1 MPILTTLGAACA
13 RAWGFTSGLLK
24 DPYFNLT
31 TLLLPGNGT
40 NGAQNNTFLD
50 GSSNN
55 FTITRNGNTTQGTF
69 SPFSQT
75 GWGAVFGSSS
85 TDMLTTA
92 SSAAFAFGAGD
103 FTMEAFVYAT
113 ANQTDNWIIGLH
125 GNCWLRIGSAGKL
138 EFYNNITTTGTLA
151 STAMELNQ
159 WVHVAV
165 VRSGTTLTIY
175 KNGSSVAADPVST
188 NFSTSVACTIGNQS
202 GADRRWNGYISNVR
216 IVKGVAVYTGAFTP
230 PTSPLAATQSAGTN
244 ISAITGTQTSLLI
257 CQSNRFRDASTNGFA
272 VTANGSVAV
281 TPFSPF
287 APTSSYSAAAVGG
300 SGYFDGGLDY
310 LTVPD
315 NAAWDVGSSNFTIE
329 GWFYP
334 TGSPAQ
340 PILIGQWTS
349 SYSWVMLLSNDSNRY
364 IRGILY
370 NGSGFSDY
378 VSTAPLQLNA
388 WNHCAF
394 VRESNTVSLYLNGSR
409 VLSNPFTGSVATS
422 TSAVSLGANS
432 SGADPY
438 AGYMSST
445 RVVVGTALYSGTTY
459 TVPTAPLTAV
469 SGTQLLLNFTNAGV
483 VDATAKNVLETEST
497 AQISSSIAPKW
508 GSTSIKFNGSS
519 DYLRL
524 APQNLLNFGTGDFTI
539 EAWVYT
545 TDNTTLQAIFTTA
558 ADTVSTNND
567 WGVLL
572 DIGAS
577 GAGTFRGSFYSGTTS
592 YTASASSVVS
602 NNTWTHVAFVRES
615 GNIAVYYGTSGTG
628 NRSSTTSANVAPNFS
643 SSWTPKIGYAQSAS
657 TRFFNGY
664 IQYLRISNRARYT
677 GSTYTVPTA
686 PFPVQ

>member
-138 EFYNNITTTGTLA
+138 EFYN
-151 STAMELNQ
+151 AMELNQ

-287 APTSSYSAAAVGG
+287 APTQSYSASAVGG
-300 SGYFDGGLDY
+300 SGYFDGSGDY
-310 LTVPD
+310 LTA
-315 NAAWDVGSSNFTIE
+315 NSAGLELGSNLFTVD
-329 GWFYP
+329 GWFYC
-334 TGSPAQ
+334 TG
-340 PILIGQWTS
+340 
-349 SYSWVMLLSNDSNRY
+349 
-364 IRGILY
+364 Y
-370 NGSGFSDY
+370 NGGGAIYSSVNTYPSSTGLLFY
-378 VSTAPLQLNA
+378 VNSTGGYVIDVNGTNIISTGTAPLNTWTHFA
-388 WNHCAF
+388 I
-394 VRESNTVSLYLNGSR
+394 VRSSTGSNGVTLYINGSA
-409 VLSNPFTGSVATS
+409 LTPG
-422 TSAVSLGANS
+422 TSATNF
-432 SGADPY
+432 
-438 AGYMSST
+438 SST
-445 RVVVGTALYSGTTY
+445 YAVIGRTGFGAASNYWLGYLSGIRVVVGSANVPSS
-459 TVPTAPLTAV
+459 VPTSPPTAI
-469 SGTQLLLNFTNAGV
+469 TNTALLLNFTNAGV
-483 VDATAKNVLETEST
+483 VDATAKNVLETVGNAQIST
-497 AQISSSIAPKW
+497 AQSKW
-508 GSTSIKFNGSS
+508 GGGSIYFNGSS
-519 DYLRL
+519 SYLMG
-524 APQNLLNFGTGDFTI
+524 AANQQYEFGSGDFTI
-539 EAWVYT
+539 ECWVNISASAANGGILGKGPVGSL
-545 TDNTTLQAIFTTA
+545 DNSVWSIEFP
-558 ADTVSTNND
+558 
-567 WGVLL
+567 
-572 DIGAS
+572 AS
-577 GAGTFRGSFYSGTTS
+577 GGTFGFYVFAANSGAFIVSSTTNIKTS
-592 YTASASSVVS
+592 
-602 NNTWTHVAFVRES
+602 TWTHIAVCKS
-615 GNIAVYYGTSGTG
+615 GNNTRLFVNGT
-628 NRSSTTSANVAPNFS
+628 
-643 SSWTPKIGYAQSAS
+643 QE
-657 TRFFNGY
+657 
-664 IQYLRISNRARYT
+664 
-677 GSTYTVPTA
+677 GSTYTTGYTISNGNNLWIGGGFYAPTTRTITGYVDDVRFTKFARYTANFTPPTA